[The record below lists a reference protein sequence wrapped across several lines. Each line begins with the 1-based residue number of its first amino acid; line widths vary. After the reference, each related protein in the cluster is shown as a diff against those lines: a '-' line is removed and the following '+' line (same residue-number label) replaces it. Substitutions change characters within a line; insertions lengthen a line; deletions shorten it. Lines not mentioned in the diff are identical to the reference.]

1 MEHRGWE
8 CSQKEAGPDDRLK
21 PVWLLA
27 SGLKTP
33 DAQDSLGHTL
43 ASVLSCIAEP
53 CVSVGCCIRC
63 WTTAPSAARQG
74 PKVRWTVQGVGRPTQ
89 GRDRAHARTR
99 ACSRPLHSPQGWP
112 GTPRSSRLHPG
123 CHHASKE
130 AHAWSCGT
138 PATKRGSC
146 VPAWNVPGGSAAS
159 QSSASHSGHK
169 NVEGIAPRVAFRR
182 GLVLQKTRERFQ
194 VLSGGSPV
202 LSALS
207 SCPRACAC
215 SHSAAENPTFRF

>member
-1 MEHRGWE
+1 MLHPVLDHGPQRRQTG
-8 CSQKEAGPDDRLK
+8 SQGEM
-21 PVWLLA
+21 
-27 SGLKTP
+27 
-33 DAQDSLGHTL
+33 
-43 ASVLSCIAEP
+43 
-53 CVSVGCCIRC
+53 
-63 WTTAPSAARQG
+63 
-74 PKVRWTVQGVGRPTQ
+74 TVQGVGRPTQ
-89 GRDRAHARTR
+89 DRDRAHARTR
-99 ACSRPLHSPQGWP
+99 ACSRPLHSPQGRP
-112 GTPRSSRLHPG
+112 GTPRSSWLHPG

-138 PATKRGSC
+138 PGTQRGSC
-146 VPAWNVPGGSAAS
+146 VPAWNVPEGSSAS

-169 NVEGIAPRVAFRR
+169 NVEGIASRVAFHR

-215 SHSAAENPTFRF
+215 SYSAVENPTFRFWTFEDGGEMTEVSRACHPRQGPSRVVTQGEPCDHY